1 MTHVLI
7 ADDDPNIL
15 MVFSAFLKS
24 EPLTLDVAA
33 DGRAAVEKISARV
46 PALVILDMD
55 MPVMNGYEAARIIRA
70 VHSAEAL
77 PIIGVTGHDDPDA
90 ERKCL
95 EAGCTSYLAKPVRRA
110 ALVQAVGA
118 ALGARRGK
126 DLRKSPA
133 FQEVPDA
140 LVSRFLA
147 QVGEDVSRAF
157 ELVADGRFGEVGRI
171 GHQIRGTAGTLGFP
185 RIGGAGV
192 VLEMAAA
199 GGEADDVV
207 AALRALE
214 REVKRQ

>member
-24 EPLTLDVAA
+24 EHFTVEVAA

-46 PALVILDMD
+46 PALVIMDMD
-55 MPVMNGYEAARIIRA
+55 MPVMNGYEAARAVRA

-77 PIIGVTGHDDPDA
+77 PIIGVTGHDDADA

-95 EAGCTSYLAKPVRRA
+95 DAGCTSYLAKPVKRA

-118 ALGARRGK
+118 ALGSRRPQ
-126 DLRKSPA
+126 DTRKSLA
-133 FQEVPDA
+133 FEVPDT

-147 QVGEDVSRAF
+147 QVSEDVSKAF
-157 ELVADGRFGEVGRI
+157 ELVADGRFGDVGRI

-185 RIGGAGV
+185 RIGGTAV

-199 GGEADDVV
+199 RGSADDVV